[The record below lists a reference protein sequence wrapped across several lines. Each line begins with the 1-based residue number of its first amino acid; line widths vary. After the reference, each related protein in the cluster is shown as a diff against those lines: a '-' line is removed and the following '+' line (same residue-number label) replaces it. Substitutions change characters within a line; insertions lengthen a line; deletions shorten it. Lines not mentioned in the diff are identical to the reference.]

1 MYGVTVLLNINPDD
15 NYYSV
20 SQPVTTTERPTSAPA
35 TISNGSEV
43 PSDSVAAIVSG
54 TVAGGLILVIAVII
68 ICLLIAVTVFLSK
81 RMKQSTL
88 SLQTTATTEHSE
100 LEQNEAYVTNKT
112 TTIPTVDN
120 EAYGKCTNG
129 INPLPTKQNVAYTI
143 ATNPDIF
150 NTVTVA
156 QTGDYDYIDVHTV
169 RS

>member
-1 MYGVTVLLNINPDD
+1 MKVTI
-15 NYYSV
+15 NYYGKFFLLG
-20 SQPVTTTERPTSAPA
+20 TLGPA
-35 TISNGSEV
+35 TISNRSEV

-68 ICLLIAVTVFLSK
+68 IILCLLVAITVFLSK

-88 SLQTTATTEHSE
+88 SLQTTATIGHSE

-120 EAYGKCTNG
+120 EAYGKRTNG

-150 NTVTVA
+150 NTVS
-156 QTGDYDYIDVHTV
+156 QTGDYDYIDVYMQ
-169 RS
+169 